1 VKRPMIQIRSF
12 SVPLS
17 RALFAFALAGAIL
30 TGQKA
35 EAESVRD
42 VLGSTH
48 AAGKYSFTNGDYL
61 NEGANQLLDLG
72 TRVIKVWLPYDGENF
87 YPFHS
92 EWDLP
97 SKEVYET
104 LQRPY
109 YQALFEKPF
118 NTYILEVVTNLEV
131 FFVDG
136 MDPEEVEAERNQSYR
151 IAKYLLTTYSGS
163 GKTFVL
169 QNWEG
174 DHMLRQGMPEEGAP
188 DAVRIQGLID
198 FFNAR
203 QDGVDQA
210 RNEVGQKGV
219 EVYHAIEVNHL
230 GRAMKG
236 QVTATNNVVPFTHA
250 DLYSYSSWDIG
261 FDKRKLVKALDYLA
275 AKAPNSRAFG
285 AKNIYLGEFG
295 VAKDHLKRG
304 QTQRGVIK
312 GLTEAALGWG
322 VRWALYWQLYC
333 NEPKDALRGRPK
345 NGDMRGFWLIR
356 PDGTKT
362 PMWND
367 FKRFLSSSVQ
377 QVVLRSTTGQYLA
390 PEGEAPEEE
399 TGENLEIAVKA
410 DRWTRGT
417 GETFALWDWNGDAL
431 EDGDLVSLQAHD
443 GTYLAAEPGQG
454 GRLLA
459 ASSGEDEPETF
470 VFKRLGR
477 ASMALQTSAGRFLG
491 IDVDGDS
498 ALRALRWEAGPAETF
513 QMLPGE

>member
-1 VKRPMIQIRSF
+1 MMPIRSF
-12 SVPLS
+12 RPFLS
-17 RALFAFALAGAIL
+17 RALLGCALAGAIL
-30 TGQKA
+30 TAQGA
-35 EAESVRD
+35 SAESVRD

-48 AAGKYSFTNGDYL
+48 AAGKYAFTREDYL

-87 YPFHS
+87 YPFNS
-92 EWDLP
+92 DWDSP
-97 SKEVYET
+97 SKELYET

-118 NTYILEVVTNLEV
+118 KTYFLEVVTNLEV

-136 MDPEEVEAERNQSYR
+136 MDPEEIEAERTQAYR
-151 IAKYLLTTYSGS
+151 IAKHLLTTYAGS

-174 DHMLRQGMPEEGAP
+174 DHLLRQGMPEEGAP
-188 DAVRIQGLID
+188 DAVRIQGMID

-210 RNEVGQKGV
+210 KNEVGQRGV
-219 EVYHAIEVNHL
+219 EVYHAVEVNHL
-230 GRAMKG
+230 SRAMKG
-236 QVTATNNVVPFTHA
+236 QVTVTNNVVPFTRA

-261 FDKRKLVKALDYLA
+261 FNKKKLVKALDHLA
-275 AKAPNSRAFG
+275 AKAPSSRAFG

-304 QTQRGVIK
+304 QTQRGVVK

-322 VRWALYWQLYC
+322 VRWAVYWQLYC
-333 NEPKDALRGRPK
+333 NEPVGTLRGRPK
-345 NGDMRGFWLIR
+345 NRDMRGFWLIR
-356 PDGTKT
+356 PDGSKA

-367 FKRFLSSSVQ
+367 FKNFLNASVQ
-377 QVVLRSTTGQYLA
+377 QVALRSTTGQYLA

-399 TGENLEIAVKA
+399 TGDELPIAVKA
-410 DRWTRGT
+410 DRWTRGL
-417 GETFALWDWNGDAL
+417 GETFALWDWNGDDL

-443 GTYLAAEPGQG
+443 GTYLATEPGQG

-459 ASSGEDEPETF
+459 ASHGEEDEPETF

-477 ASMALQTSAGRFLG
+477 ASMALRTSAGRFLG
-491 IDVDGDS
+491 IDVDGDGG
-498 ALRALRWEAGPAETF
+498 LRAVRWEPGPAETF
-513 QMLPGE
+513 QMLPEE

>member
-1 VKRPMIQIRSF
+1 MLKIRSF
-12 SVPLS
+12 SPSLS
-17 RALFAFALAGAIL
+17 RALRACALAGAIL
-30 TGQKA
+30 AAQEA
-35 EAESVRD
+35 SAESVRN

-48 AAGKYSFTNGDYL
+48 AAGKYSFTGEDHL

-72 TRVIKVWLPYDGENF
+72 TRVIKVWLPYDGKNF
-87 YPFHS
+87 YPFNAS
-92 EWDLP
+92 WGSP
-97 SKEVYET
+97 SKELVET
-104 LQRPY
+104 LQHPY
-109 YQALFEKPF
+109 YQALFDKPF
-118 NTYILEVVTNLEV
+118 KVYFLEVVPHLDV
-131 FFVDG
+131 WVVDG
-136 MDPEEVEAERNQSYR
+136 MEPEEIQAEREQLYR
-151 IAKYLLTTYSGS
+151 IAKHLLTTYAGS

-174 DHMLRQGMPEEGAP
+174 DHMLRAGLSEADTPDPERVEA
-188 DAVRIQGLID
+188 LIA

-203 QDGVDQA
+203 QEGVDQA

-219 EVYHAIEVNHL
+219 EVYHAVEVNHL

-236 QVTATNNVVPFTHA
+236 QVTATNNVVPFTRA
-250 DLYSYSSWDIG
+250 DLYSYSTWDIG
-261 FDKRKLVKALDYLA
+261 FDKKKLVKALDYLA

-333 NEPKDALRGRPK
+333 NEPARNYRGRPK
-345 NGDMRGFWLIR
+345 NRDMRGFWLIK
-356 PDGTKT
+356 PDGTKA
-362 PMWND
+362 PMWQD
-367 FKRFLSSSVQ
+367 FRNFLSASVE
-377 QVVLRSTTGQYLA
+377 QVALRSTTGQYLA
-390 PEGEAPEEE
+390 PEGETPEEE
-399 TGENLEIAVKA
+399 TGEELEIAVKA
-410 DRWTRGT
+410 DRWTRGP

-443 GTYLAAEPGQG
+443 GTYLAVEPGQG

-459 ASSGEDEPETF
+459 ASHEEDEPETF
-470 VFKRLGR
+470 VFKRLGP
-477 ASMALQTSAGRFLG
+477 ASMALRTSAGRFLG
-491 IDVDGDS
+491 IDVDGDGG
-498 ALRALRWEAGPAETF
+498 LRALRWEAGPAETF

>member
-1 VKRPMIQIRSF
+1 MMKIRSF
-12 SVPLS
+12 PPSLS
-17 RALFAFALAGAIL
+17 RALLACTLAGAIL
-30 TGQKA
+30 APGA

-48 AAGKYSFTNGDYL
+48 AAGKYNFTGEDYL
-61 NEGANQLLDLG
+61 NEGANQLLALG

-87 YPFHS
+87 YPFNAD
-92 EWDLP
+92 WDDP

-109 YQALFEKPF
+109 YQALFDKPF
-118 NTYILEVVTNLEV
+118 KTYILEVVANLEV
-131 FFVDG
+131 YFLDG
-136 MDPEEVEAERNQSYR
+136 MDPEEVQLERDQAYK
-151 IAKYLLTTYSGS
+151 IARYLLMTYAGS

-174 DHMLRQGMPEEGAP
+174 DHMLRAGMPEEGAP
-188 DAVRIQGLID
+188 DPVRIQGLID

-210 RNEVGQKGV
+210 RNEVGQRGV
-219 EVYHAIEVNHL
+219 EVHHAIEVNHL

-236 QVTATNNVVPFTHA
+236 QVTATNNVVPFTRA

-261 FDKRKLVKALDYLA
+261 FDKKKLVKALDYLA

-333 NEPKDALRGRPK
+333 NEPVRTLRGRPK
-345 NGDMRGFWLIR
+345 NRDMRGFWLIR

-362 PMWND
+362 PMWYD
-367 FKRFLSSSVQ
+367 FKSFLSASVQ
-377 QVVLRSTTGQYLA
+377 QVTLRSTTGQYLA
-390 PEGEAPEEE
+390 PEGEVPEEE
-399 TGENLEIAVKA
+399 TGEDLEIAVKA
-410 DRWTRGT
+410 DRWTRGP

-443 GTYLAAEPGQG
+443 GTYLSLEPGQG

-459 ASSGEDEPETF
+459 AIHEEDEPETF
-470 VFKRLGR
+470 VFKRLGP
-477 ASMALQTSAGRFLG
+477 AAMALQTSAGRFLG
-491 IDVDGDS
+491 IDVDGDGG
-498 ALRALRWEAGPAETF
+498 LRAVRWEAGPAETF